1 MTQKSLLKKIR
12 DLETHTSSSINK
24 KQQDAIIVNQ
34 ASEVSNCSVLR
45 TSTKAWGP
53 ISSAQQATMDGF
65 SGYAEEKSPDVL
77 CADEP
82 TCVDSVPCAGGITTS
97 IMKSQSKT
105 TSYAPEDSGDDGWTL
120 VQRRRH

>member
-1 MTQKSLLKKIR
+1 M
-12 DLETHTSSSINK
+12 SSS
-24 KQQDAIIVNQ
+24 
-34 ASEVSNCSVLR
+34 ASVSNRSQSILRASVKEWLP
-45 TSTKAWGP
+45 SA
-53 ISSAQQATMDGF
+53 SSVQQVTMDGF